1 LLAVGTPGPDGRSLP
16 EAGFFF
22 FFLPG
27 VVEAGWVEVL
37 GFCGWVEAF
46 CLRGWP
52 LGLGGE
58 LEVELVVVDEV
69 EDEPEV
75 ELEPEPVELEG
86 ELEVVVVEVVVEV
99 VVGVGAHDSDSEV
112 MTPTTGRLR
121 LEIGVP
127 GAMFRLNVYV
137 LPPTT
142 VIVTVQASAE
152 AIGDAT
158 TPNSAAMAQA
168 STRTTSSFPLLGN
181 CRVLLYVMIDRVPR
195 PTDSPVQGRRVKH
208 ATGRTGALQR

>member
-1 LLAVGTPGPDGRSLP
+1 MS

-46 CLRGWP
+46 CLRGLP

-58 LEVELVVVDEV
+58 LEVELVVVEEL

-75 ELEPEPVELEG
+75 ELEPELLELEG
-86 ELEVVVVEVVVEV
+86 ELELEVVVVEVVVEV
-99 VVGVGAHDSDSEV
+99 VVGVGAHDSDSEA

-158 TPNSAAMAQA
+158 TPNSPAMAQA

-181 CRVLLYVMIDRVPR
+181 CRVLLYVMIDRAPR
-195 PTDSPVQGRRVKH
+195 PTDTPVQGRRVKH